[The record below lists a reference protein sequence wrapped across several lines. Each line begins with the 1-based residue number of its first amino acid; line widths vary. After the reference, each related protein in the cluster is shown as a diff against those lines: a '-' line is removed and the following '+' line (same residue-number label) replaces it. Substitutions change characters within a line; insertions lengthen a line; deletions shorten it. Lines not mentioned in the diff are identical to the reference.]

1 MVTDE
6 TGIINK
12 KASFNVRGEGS
23 INGGEPLVLIDGV
36 EGDMSGNNNDSIES
50 LSIESLSIT
59 YMHEVTPSEVPIA
72 VRIVINVWIIIPQM
86 FFFSIAFKFLSLLV
100 FEFVSFFET
109 QIFAD

>member
-1 MVTDE
+1 
-6 TGIINK
+6 
-12 KASFNVRGEGS
+12 
-23 INGGEPLVLIDGV
+23 
-36 EGDMSGNNNDSIES
+36 
-50 LSIESLSIT
+50 
-59 YMHEVTPSEVPIA
+59 MHEVTPKVVPIA